1 MIKDKQYWLK
11 LYEKYKHLVNIKYR
25 ENFSKDKEIFI
36 KDNLNFYKQSDIL
49 NTDELN
55 DGICLV
61 VSIYNSYRSTFNIDN
76 DTIKIIAKNSLTM
89 NAYEIIK
96 LVNKYIQ
103 MNYKDK
109 KLTSIDFSRKHVQTQ
124 LSKNNPVPLMF
135 YSKDNEPGHTIN
147 ITGID
152 KDYLYYI
159 DNDNNVLLDI
169 VGVVSIIK
177 EYGLDNV
184 NNMFNSNFVEL
195 VRERQKQFI
204 NPNNKT
210 KYNSILI
217 DSVCRNKNYL
227 GLLVSTNVKFN
238 IDFSELIRRLKNL

>member
-11 LYEKYKHLVNIKYR
+11 LYEKYNHLVNMDYK
-25 ENFSKDKEIFI
+25 ENFSKCKEVFI
-36 KDNLNFYKQSDIL
+36 KDGLNFYKQLDIL
-49 NTDELN
+49 KINELSEC
-55 DGICLV
+55 ICLV
-61 VSIYNSYRSTFNIDN
+61 VSIYNSYRNIFNIDY
-76 DTIKIIAKNSLTM
+76 DTIRIIAKNSLTM

-147 ITGID
+147 LTGID
-152 KDYLYYI
+152 NSYLYYM

-169 VGVVSIIK
+169 VGGS
-177 EYGLDNV
+177 
-184 NNMFNSNFVEL
+184 
-195 VRERQKQFI
+195 
-204 NPNNKT
+204 
-210 KYNSILI
+210 
-217 DSVCRNKNYL
+217 
-227 GLLVSTNVKFN
+227 
-238 IDFSELIRRLKNL
+238 